1 MKRWIQLGMLAL
13 LISLVIGVV
22 AAQSGYSIV
31 WYTMDGGG
39 ATFSAG
45 GGYTLGSTIGQ
56 ADASVAS
63 GGGYTLYGG
72 FWGLP
77 DSMLYIPLVTR

>member
-56 ADASVAS
+56 ADAGVAS

-72 FWGLP
+72 FWGSP

>member
-1 MKRWIQLGMLAL
+1 MKRWIHLGVLAIL
-13 LISLVIGVV
+13 LGLLIGVV

-31 WYTMDGGG
+31 WYTMDGGDT
-39 ATFSAG
+39 TFSAD

-56 ADASVAS
+56 ADAGVAS

-72 FWGLP
+72 FWGSP

>member
-1 MKRWIQLGMLAL
+1 MKRWIHLGGLAIL
-13 LISLVIGVV
+13 LGLLIGVV

-39 ATFSAG
+39 TTFSAG

-56 ADASVAS
+56 ADAGVAS
-63 GGGYTLYGG
+63 GGSYTLYGG
-72 FWGLP
+72 FWGSP

>member
-22 AAQSGYSIV
+22 AAQSGYSIG

-39 ATFSAG
+39 ATLSAG

-56 ADASVAS
+56 ADAGVVS
-63 GGGYTLYGG
+63 GGGYTLHGG
-72 FWGLP
+72 FWGSP

>member
-31 WYTMDGGG
+31 WYTMDGGN

-45 GGYTLGSTIGQ
+45 GAILSAALSAKLTQVWPVAAAIRCTAGFGVHQIACST
-56 ADASVAS
+56 SR
-63 GGGYTLYGG
+63 
-72 FWGLP
+72 W
-77 DSMLYIPLVTR
+77 